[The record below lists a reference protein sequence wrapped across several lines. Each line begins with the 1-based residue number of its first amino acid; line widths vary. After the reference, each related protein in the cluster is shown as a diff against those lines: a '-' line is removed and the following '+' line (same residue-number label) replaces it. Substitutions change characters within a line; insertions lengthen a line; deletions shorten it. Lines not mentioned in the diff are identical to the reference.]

1 MGLAHG
7 DGNVNAAD
15 ADFKYY
21 RIVIED
27 SSGDLLGYQAQ
38 TVNGGRTYRNKVIV
52 FGVVGEDG
60 AALMVADDLTTVGNP
75 TADPVVPNAP
85 RGFTN
90 IRLSNQVTD
99 DGAMSPYYAAE
110 ITEGTDVGDNV
121 GTIAAPDGGG
131 TGLSYGNVFVNND
144 PAAALPGGTLYA
156 EPPVQY
162 FDFPDDVFE
171 ADGNYVIKAWAED
184 EDGTRISPVAS
195 IELSAREGDPVDS
208 AYSGYRALEADA
220 VNNSFRAWAAADVA
234 GIRLSVHGFS
244 IHDE

>member
-1 MGLAHG
+1 MLP
-7 DGNVNAAD
+7 
-15 ADFKYY
+15 
-21 RIVIED
+21 
-27 SSGDLLGYQAQ
+27 
-38 TVNGGRTYRNKVIV
+38 
-52 FGVVGEDG
+52 
-60 AALMVADDLTTVGNP
+60 MVPDMY
-75 TADPVVPNAP
+75 PNAP

-110 ITEGTDVGDNV
+110 IAEGTAVGDNV
-121 GTIAAPDGGG
+121 GDGVAAPDGGG

-144 PAAALPGGTLYA
+144 PAAALPAGALYA

-208 AYSGYRALEADA
+208 AYSGYRALTA
-220 VNNSFRAWAAADVA
+220 S
-234 GIRLSVHGFS
+234 
-244 IHDE
+244 